1 MESQEFWLDNLRRY
15 ETLEELRGSLFF
27 AECGNKI
34 QRFLSTPQVFT
45 FSGSVPRLHSFV
57 RIVQWNIEK
66 GKRFEE
72 ILHCLQSSDILKWAD
87 VILLN
92 EADLGMNRTRNRNVA
107 RELAGELGMQAVF
120 APAHFELT
128 KGVAEELSLEGD
140 NRESLQGNAILSRYP
155 ILKTEVIP
163 LPITFEPYSFH
174 EKRFGRRNCLWAQLQ
189 LRESCLW
196 VGTTHLELRNSPACR
211 AAQMRHI
218 MECLPGQDNAAYLLG
233 GDLNTNGFA
242 RGTAWRTV
250 KAALTLLFTQPS
262 KMKYQL
268 LHPEC
273 GREPVF
279 DVLAQHGFMWEGFN
293 SSEETARTE
302 IGALEEADFLPDAIL
317 KAFQK
322 RLDPYKGYL
331 GFKLDWLLGKNIR
344 GLGAG
349 QKFENRENVSSLE
362 PGCLFV
368 ENAGPNRVSDHLPL
382 YADLDLA

>member
-1 MESQEFWLDNLRRY
+1 MESQEFWLENLRGY
-15 ETLEELRGSLFF
+15 ETLEELQGSLFF
-27 AECGNKI
+27 AECGSSI
-34 QRFLSTPQVFT
+34 QQFLSTPQVFT
-45 FSGSVPRLHSFV
+45 FSGSVPRLRSFV

-72 ILHCLQSSDILKWAD
+72 ILHCLQNSEILKWAD

-107 RELAGELGMQAVF
+107 RELAEKLGMHAVF

-155 ILKTEVIP
+155 ILETRIIP
-163 LPITFEPYSFH
+163 LPITFEPYAFH
-174 EKRFGRRNCLWAQLQ
+174 EKRFGWRNCLWVQLQ

-196 VGTTHLELRNSPACR
+196 VGTTHLELRNSPECR

-218 MECLPGQDNAAYLLG
+218 MQCLPGQENAAYLLG
-233 GDLNTNGFA
+233 GDLNTNSFA

-250 KAALTLLFTQPS
+250 KAALKLLLTPPS

-268 LHPEC
+268 LHPER

-279 DVLAQHGFMWEGFN
+279 DVLAQRGFMWEGFN
-293 SSEETARTE
+293 SNEETARTE

-322 RLDPYKGYL
+322 RLVPYEGYL

-344 GLGAG
+344 GLGAD
-349 QKFENRENVSSLE
+349 QKFDNRENVSSLR
-362 PGCLFV
+362 PGCVSV
-368 ENAGPNRVSDHLPL
+368 EYAGPTRVSDHLPL